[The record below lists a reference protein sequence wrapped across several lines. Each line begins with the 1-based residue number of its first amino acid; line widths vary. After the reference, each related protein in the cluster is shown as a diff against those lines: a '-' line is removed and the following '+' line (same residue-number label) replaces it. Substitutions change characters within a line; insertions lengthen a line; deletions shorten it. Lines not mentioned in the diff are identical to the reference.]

1 MNALTRDLEGLTKS
15 AEACAD
21 GKDRFRQKLH
31 LMPPT
36 GWLNDPNGLCQFKG
50 IYHAFFQY
58 SPFNATGGLKMWGHY
73 TSRDMIEWKYEGV
86 SLYPDQPFDCHGVY
100 SGSAFI
106 EDGTI
111 ANNIPIFCPT
121 LPSCPGV
128 SLRPSIR
135 VRICS

>member
-58 SPFNATGGLKMWGHY
+58 
-73 TSRDMIEWKYEGV
+73 
-86 SLYPDQPFDCHGVY
+86 
-100 SGSAFI
+100 
-106 EDGTI
+106 
-111 ANNIPIFCPT
+111 
-121 LPSCPGV
+121 
-128 SLRPSIR
+128 
-135 VRICS
+135 

>member
-86 SLYPDQPFDCHGVY
+86 SLYPDQPFDCHVEIFL
-100 SGSAFI
+100 FI
-106 EDGTI
+106 STLG
-111 ANNIPIFCPT
+111 AIFLEKC
-121 LPSCPGV
+121 L
-128 SLRPSIR
+128 
-135 VRICS
+135 